1 VGLAVIYELD
11 TNHAAY
17 LSRLLNE
24 RFRILDGVLTMAHLG
39 KTERKDALT
48 ERRVIQTIQKVLVPK

>member
-1 VGLAVIYELD
+1 MIYELE
-11 TNHAAY
+11 TKHAAY

-24 RFRILDGVLTMAHLG
+24 RFLKLDGVLTQAHLN

-48 ERRVIQTIQKVLVPK
+48 ERRVIQNIQKVLVPK

>member
-1 VGLAVIYELD
+1 VGLVIYELP

-17 LSRLLNE
+17 LSRLLEE

-39 KTERKDALT
+39 KTERSEALA
-48 ERRVIQTIQKVLVPK
+48 ERRAIQEIQKVLVPK